1 MTPAGLPQNEAA
13 RLRAL
18 DSFEILDT
26 LPEAAY
32 DDITLLASR
41 ICGTPIALIS
51 LVDRDR
57 QWFKSKVGLAAPETP
72 RDLAFC
78 AHAILRPDNAL
89 VVNDTHLDERFRD
102 NPLVT
107 EDPSIRFYAGTP
119 IVTEDGFALGTVC
132 AIDRA
137 PRHLDDTQIAAL
149 HSLARL
155 AGALLERGR
164 LAKAEARRV
173 LEEKNRELEYLLA
186 LNDQGIDQKSF
197 VDTDYRFRYVN
208 QTFLEYAG
216 QDRAAVIGKPMSAIF
231 GRARFENEI
240 KPLID
245 RVLAGEKIRL
255 KSVIDYPVHGKRNLD
270 TVSHPIYDDEGKL
283 LGAIL
288 STLDVTETMAQEM
301 RLAHTIEGL
310 EEKTLAQ
317 QKFIHI
323 LSHDL
328 KEPIN
333 TIVNFS
339 SLLAGTES
347 VTMTPRERDFANR
360 ILNGGNRMKSLL
372 DDLLELVRLENANLS
387 MGTVD
392 LQTLMVEVRQDL
404 ADSLQ
409 RANARVEVAPL
420 PTVFAERHL
429 LRVLLQNLV
438 SNGIKFF
445 RPGITPLVSVD
456 AIGVPGGHEIR
467 VADNGI
473 GVPGDQLEN
482 IFDMFRRL
490 HSRKAYEGTGL
501 GLATCRRIAELHGGR
516 IWATSTQGQGTC
528 LHLFLPANTIASGK
542 KDTE

>member
-1 MTPAGLPQNEAA
+1 MTPAGLPQDEAA

-26 LPEAAY
+26 LPEATY

-51 LVDRDR
+51 LVDRSR
-57 QWFKSKVGLAAPETP
+57 QWFKSKVGLAASETP

-107 EDPSIRFYAGTP
+107 EDPSIRFYAGAP

-137 PRHLDDTQIAAL
+137 PRRLDDTQIAAL

-164 LAKAEARRV
+164 LSRLEARRA
-173 LEEKNRELEYLLA
+173 LEAKNRELEYLLA

-197 VDTDYRFRYVN
+197 VDSDYRFRYVN
-208 QTFLEYAG
+208 QTFLDYSG
-216 QDRAAVIGKPMSAIF
+216 QDRAAVLGKPMAAVF
-231 GRARFENEI
+231 GRTRFDIEI
-240 KPLID
+240 KPLVD
-245 RVLAGEKIRL
+245 RVLAGEKIRH
-255 KSVIDYPVHGKRNLD
+255 KSIIDYPVRGKRHLD
-270 TVSHPIYDDEGKL
+270 TVSHPIYDSQGRI

-288 STLDVTETMAQEM
+288 STLDITETMAQEA
-301 RLAHTIEGL
+301 RLASTIAGL
-310 EEKTLAQ
+310 ENKTLAQ

-339 SLLAGTES
+339 SLLVGADS
-347 VTMTPRERDFANR
+347 ATMTPRQRDFADR
-360 ILNGGNRMKSLL
+360 VLNGGHRMKSLL
-372 DDLLELVRLENANLS
+372 DDLLDLVRLDDTNLEKSPINLNALIE
-387 MGTVD
+387 
-392 LQTLMVEVRQDL
+392 EVRQDL
-404 ADSLQ
+404 ADSMQ
-409 RANARVEVAPL
+409 RASARLEVAPL
-420 PTVFAERHL
+420 PIVPGERHL

-438 SNGIKFF
+438 SNGFKFI
-445 RPGITPLVSVD
+445 RPDVAPLVSVE
-456 AIGVPGGHEIR
+456 ATEISGGHEIR
-467 VADNGI
+467 VTDNGI
-473 GVPGDQLEN
+473 GIPNEQLEN
-482 IFDMFRRL
+482 IFEMFRRL

-516 IWATSTQGQGTC
+516 IWATSTPGQGTC
-528 LHLFLPANTIASGK
+528 LHLFLPADASTPATKGPV
-542 KDTE
+542 